1 MLDRLRNWIGLDGGN
16 RRHLSRTER
25 EFRQRR
31 LLYLLTIVAA
41 VVVALV
47 LIGGA
52 VYQYILVPRQVYA
65 TVNGED
71 IHRTDYEKRRKYDI
85 MQEMARLSQQIQ
97 TSTDSTQNASMQQ
110 QFETLQTELQEL
122 DDGDKVIDANTLK
135 TMVEDQLV
143 LQSLDDLGITITD
156 DDLSLFINQM
166 LVSVPL
172 TDPSPTAT
180 VPATAAAWA
189 TQTTEEFTEQST
201 ATTIAQS
208 TAAEETAVAGG
219 TATAEAPTATP
230 GGPTATP
237 VPPTSTPAPTATP
250 SPTATATLE
259 PGAPTP
265 TVDPNAPTPFPT
277 PQPTPTADR
286 ALAIQTAEAG
296 FDLLD
301 RNFLQQA
308 DMSRSDFEEL
318 VALPLLARQ
327 KVSEQLAS
335 EVQTTQEQVRAS
347 HILVATE
354 EAAQELIDGRLQ
366 DEDFAT
372 VAEEVSTDTGTAQNG
387 GDLGWF
393 PRGVMTKP
401 FEDVAFSLGVG
412 EMTQTPVQTE
422 FGWHIIKVTDHA
434 DERPLTLSM
443 INSLKAN
450 AFSRWLDEQ
459 FEAADISS
467 EVTLPIDEQP
477 VIRGT
482 SQ

>member
-1 MLDRLRNWIGLDGGN
+1 
-16 RRHLSRTER
+16 
-25 EFRQRR
+25 
-31 LLYLLTIVAA
+31 
-41 VVVALV
+41 
-47 LIGGA
+47 
-52 VYQYILVPRQVYA
+52 
-65 TVNGED
+65 
-71 IHRTDYEKRRKYDI
+71 
-85 MQEMARLSQQIQ
+85 
-97 TSTDSTQNASMQQ
+97 
-110 QFETLQTELQEL
+110 
-122 DDGDKVIDANTLK
+122 
-135 TMVEDQLV
+135 
-143 LQSLDDLGITITD
+143 
-156 DDLSLFINQM
+156 
-166 LVSVPL
+166 
-172 TDPSPTAT
+172 
-180 VPATAAAWA
+180 
-189 TQTTEEFTEQST
+189 
-201 ATTIAQS
+201 
-208 TAAEETAVAGG
+208 
-219 TATAEAPTATP
+219 
-230 GGPTATP
+230 
-237 VPPTSTPAPTATP
+237 
-250 SPTATATLE
+250 
-259 PGAPTP
+259 
-265 TVDPNAPTPFPT
+265 APTPFPT

-286 ALAIQTAEAG
+286 ARAIQTAEAG

-450 AFSRWLDEQ
+450 AF
-459 FEAADISS
+459 
-467 EVTLPIDEQP
+467 
-477 VIRGT
+477 
-482 SQ
+482 